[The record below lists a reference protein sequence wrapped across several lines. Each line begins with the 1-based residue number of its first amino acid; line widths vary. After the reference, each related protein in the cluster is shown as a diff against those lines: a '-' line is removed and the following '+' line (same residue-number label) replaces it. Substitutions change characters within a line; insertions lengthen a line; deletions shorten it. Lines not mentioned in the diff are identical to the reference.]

1 LIADFRVLTEFLQ
14 GHDEAE
20 DFITEEDVQE
30 QESRLGKPFPA
41 ALREYYKR
49 FGRSQYITQHC
60 NNQYEPMALDDIF
73 VPDSEFF
80 TTDKAFLVFYQC
92 EESVIY
98 CGIRFSD
105 LTKEDPPVYL
115 CAWNNPDWSLENESL
130 TNFLVSKA
138 FIQMG
143 VEDRLPYWVIFDEN
157 MWGLSDYRSYW
168 GLSDGAYEIR
178 ETSSLQ
184 AWRIFCKEDVILLF
198 ELAVGENEDDVLAVY
213 LASFDRECIASLL
226 NRTTQD
232 RQLPDYRTN
241 LGSSR

>member
-1 LIADFRVLTEFLQ
+1 MIADFRVLAEFLQ
-14 GHDEAE
+14 GHDEAGGS
-20 DFITEEDVQE
+20 ISEEDIQE
-30 QESRLGKPFPA
+30 QERRLGRPFPVV
-41 ALREYYKR
+41 LREYYKR
-49 FGRSQYITQHC
+49 FGRSQYITQQC
-60 NNQYEPMALDDIF
+60 NNQYEPMLLEDIF
-73 VPDSEFF
+73 VPDSDFF

-115 CAWNNPDWSLENESL
+115 CAWNHPDWVLENESL

-138 FIQMG
+138 LIQMG
-143 VEDRLPYWVIFDEN
+143 VEDRLPYWVIFDES

-168 GLSDGAYEIR
+168 GLSDEQYEIQ

-198 ELAVGENEDDVLAVY
+198 EMAVGENEDDVLAVY
-213 LASFDRECIASLL
+213 LASFDGERIASLL
-226 NRTTQD
+226 SRATHD
-232 RQLPDYRTN
+232 RDLPDYRTN
-241 LGSSR
+241 LGS

>member
-1 LIADFRVLTEFLQ
+1 MNAEFKLLTEFLQ
-14 GHDEAE
+14 GHDEVSDA
-20 DFITEEDVQE
+20 ISEEDIQE
-30 QESRLGKPFPA
+30 QERRIGKPFPA

-60 NNQYEPMALDDIF
+60 NNQYEPILLEDIF

-80 TTDKAFLVFYQC
+80 TTDKEFLVFYQC

-98 CGIRFSD
+98 CGVRFSD

-138 FIQMG
+138 FIQLG
-143 VEDRLPYWVIFDEN
+143 VEDRLSYWVIFDEN
-157 MWGLSDYRSYW
+157 MWGLSDYLTYW
-168 GLSDGAYEIR
+168 GLSDEQYEIQ

-184 AWRIFCKEDVILLF
+184 AWRIFCREGVIFLF
-198 ELAVGENEDDVLAVY
+198 EMAIGENEDDILAVY
-213 LASFDRECIASLL
+213 LASFDRESIASLL
-226 NRTTQD
+226 ERTTEAQ
-232 RQLPDYRTN
+232 QLPDFRTN
-241 LGSSR
+241 LGA